1 MRSSFASRLFCLL
14 AAAGILLTQ
23 PRMASA
29 QPYPARPVR
38 IIVPFAPS
46 GTTDIFARIAAQRL
60 TERLGKSFYVENIAG
75 ASGNIGTTQAARAA
89 ADGYTLLFA
98 FSSHVVN
105 PSLLAKTAYDPVKDF
120 DPVTLAVSST
130 AVITVNPSVP
140 AKSLQELIDLIRAN
154 PGKYSFASPGAGTQA
169 HLAGEQLRISLG
181 LDLVHVPYN
190 GAGPA
195 IASVVAGHTPIGVST
210 LASAGPHLREQKLR
224 GLAVTAKT
232 RSQVEPN
239 IPTTTELGYPQIEGD
254 SWVGVLV
261 PAGTPKEIVRLL
273 HREITEAMALPE
285 IKDRLISLGFDP
297 VASTPEEFAARITKE
312 IELWRNIIRKSGI
325 KPQ

>member
-1 MRSSFASRLFCLL
+1 MPSAFNLRFYLVAAIAISL
-14 AAAGILLTQ
+14 AQHG
-23 PRMASA
+23 MANP
-29 QPYPARPVR
+29 QPYPVRPVR

-46 GTTDIFARIAAQRL
+46 GTTDIFARIATQKL

-75 ASGNIGTTQAARAA
+75 ASGNIGTAQAARSA
-89 ADGYTLLFA
+89 ADGYTVLFA

-105 PSLLAKTAYDPVKDF
+105 PSLFARIPYDPVKDF
-120 DPVTLAVSST
+120 DTITLAVSST
-130 AVITVNPSVP
+130 AVITVHPLVP
-140 AKSLQELIDLIRAN
+140 AKTLQELIDLVGAN

-169 HLAGEQLRISLG
+169 HLAGEQLRVSLG

-210 LASAGPHLREQKLR
+210 LASAGPYLREQKLR
-224 GLAVTAKT
+224 GLAITAKN
-232 RSQVEPN
+232 RSQVEPH
-239 IPTTTELGYPQIEGD
+239 IPTTAELGYPQIEGD

-261 PAGTPKEIVRLL
+261 PAGTPKQIVSLL

-285 IKDRLISLGFDP
+285 MKARLISIGFDL

-312 IELWRNIIRKSGI
+312 IELWSSVIRKSGI